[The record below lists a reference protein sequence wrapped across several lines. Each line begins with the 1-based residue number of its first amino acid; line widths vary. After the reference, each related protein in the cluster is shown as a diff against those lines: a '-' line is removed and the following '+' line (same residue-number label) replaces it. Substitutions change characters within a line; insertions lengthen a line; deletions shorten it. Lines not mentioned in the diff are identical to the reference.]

1 LRELARNTKVILVI
15 IVASMVVSGVIAVD
29 VVSAGHQYELAEPV
43 FLHDFPDALYYY
55 NISEAMTQ
63 NDFSMRIIIPLNH
76 FGHHHLIPEAI
87 SLRLWFM
94 DVDNEENLSQF
105 IIDFVADLSNSSI
118 ALLYERHYGSLSN
131 GQWWSP
137 SLLYVE
143 FNDVPDVNEVR
154 YGVRSGIHL
163 ANING
168 GKFNGDG
175 LFVRVD
181 MNITYS
187 RWWFNLPVTQSH
199 QTATYSYDLTAG
211 APIHIYSLEYP
222 YPHLPR

>member
-1 LRELARNTKVILVI
+1 MRELARNAKVILVI
-15 IVASMVVSGVIAVD
+15 IVGAMVVSGVIAVD
-29 VVSAGHQYELAEPV
+29 VVSAAHQYDLAEPV
-43 FLHDFPDALYYY
+43 FIHSFPDALCYY

-63 NDFSMRIIIPLNH
+63 NDFSMRILIPSNH
-76 FGHHHLIPEAI
+76 FGQHHLVPRAI

-94 DVDNEENLSQF
+94 DADSEENLSQF
-105 IIDFVADLSNSSI
+105 IINFHDDLSNSTL
-118 ALLYERHYGSLSN
+118 ALKYERHYGSLSN

-143 FNDVPDVNEVR
+143 FSDVPDVNEVQ
-154 YGVRSGIHL
+154 YGVRSGIYL

-175 LFVRVD
+175 LFVRAD

-187 RWWFNLPVTQSH
+187 RWWFSLPVTESH
-199 QTATYSYDLTAG
+199 QIATFSYDLSAG
-211 APIHIYSLEYP
+211 SPIHIYSLEYP
-222 YPHLPR
+222 YPHLP